1 VQALDRVDPDV
12 DPEGRER
19 RAVDEADPD
28 DRRHASIEISSEE
41 AAPDSCHGNGHPYTA
56 PSLGAMELALGA
68 LARYGVEGAVARRAT
83 AFPWGIV
90 NVSGSFLLG
99 VVFTLLGE
107 RLVFVGESDRWHG
120 KPRDRLPRLPHAQL
134 GSRPWGPGAGS

>member
-1 VQALDRVDPDV
+1 
-12 DPEGRER
+12 
-19 RAVDEADPD
+19 
-28 DRRHASIEISSEE
+28 
-41 AAPDSCHGNGHPYTA
+41 
-56 PSLGAMELALGA
+56 MELALGA

-107 RLVFVGESDRWHG
+107 PLTVAPWLRAAVAIGF
-120 KPRDRLPRLPHAQL
+120 L
-134 GSRPWGPGAGS
+134 GAYTSCCASSSANPTAGTASRVIAYRGSHTPS